1 MKNKTNILELMER
14 KLVPMANVLNT
25 NKIIQAVS
33 KGLISLTPILMLG
46 SFATLFKQLP
56 VQFYQDFIISAGISH
71 LLQAIIYVT
80 NNMLGIYATFAIA
93 YAYIN
98 AEEKD
103 GYIGGFLALCSLM
116 LMTPMSTT
124 GEGLNVVTN
133 LPLSWLGAKGLFS
146 AIIVA
151 LLVSK
156 IYCFLINKNF
166 TIKLPDS
173 VPTYVSKSFAG
184 IVPGIVIFVVFSI
197 ISLIFTN
204 TEYGSFHNAVY
215 TIIAQPLSHLGGT
228 IWAALLIYFLSG
240 LCWFCGIHGIAVIS
254 AILPIWMAADIT
266 NKTLIAAG
274 QAPTEIITYNW
285 VNAVGGV
292 GAAGCTL
299 GLMILCVF
307 FAKSKRYKEFGKI
320 GIVPNIFNINEPV
333 VFGLPCMLNP
343 ILAIPFV
350 LLPVIFIGIA
360 YVLTITGILPIGNG
374 VGAPGG
380 TPVILAGMFTGGW
393 RLAIWQ
399 FITIVISVF
408 AYLPFFRVLDKQAVE
423 EEEKLLSE

>member
-1 MKNKTNILELMER
+1 MKTKSNVLNIIES

-25 NKIIQAVS
+25 NKIIQSVS
-33 KGLISLTPILMLG
+33 KGLLSLIPILMLG

-56 VQFYQDFIISAGISH
+56 VDIYQNFITTTGIAK
-71 LLQAIIYVT
+71 LLQVVVYVT
-80 NNMLGIYATFAIA
+80 NNMISIYATFAIA

-98 AEEKD
+98 NESKD

-116 LMTPMSTT
+116 LITPMNST

-133 LPLSWLGAKGLFS
+133 LPLSWLGAKGLIG

-156 IYCFLINKNF
+156 IYCFLVDKNF

-173 VPTYVSKSFAG
+173 VPTYVSKSFGG
-184 IVPGIVIFVVFSI
+184 IIPGVIIFTVFSI
-197 ISLIFTN
+197 ISLVFSN
-204 TEYGSFHNAVY
+204 TEFESFHNAIY
-215 TIIAQPLSHLGGT
+215 TIIAIPLSNLGGT

-240 LCWFCGIHGIAVIS
+240 VCWFCGIHGIAVIS
-254 AILPIWMAADIT
+254 AILPIWMAGDMT
-266 NKTLIAAG
+266 NRALVASG

-285 VNAVGGV
+285 LNAVGGV
-292 GAAGCTL
+292 GGAGCTL
-299 GLMILCVF
+299 GLMILCAF
-307 FAKSKRYKEFGKI
+307 FAKSKRYREFGKI
-320 GIVPNIFNINEPV
+320 GIIPNIFNINEPV
-333 VFGLPCMLNP
+333 VFGFPCMLNP
-343 ILAIPFV
+343 ILAIPFI

-360 YVLTITGILPIGNG
+360 YILTITGILPVGNG

-380 TPVILAGMFTGGW
+380 TPVILAGIFTGGW

-399 FITIVISVF
+399 FITVIVSIL
-408 AYLPFFRVLDKQAVE
+408 AYFPFFRVLDKEAVE
-423 EEEKLLSE
+423 EEKKSE